1 MLPTYELIA
10 SQTLGSNANTV
21 TFDSIPQNFDDLAI
35 RVTARSTRTGTAIS
49 YMRMSFNSVT
59 MTGHDYRQLSGNGS
73 TTSSAAYT
81 DDAGW
86 IPNPPTDY
94 TSNTFSSVEIYIP
107 NYAGSTNKSCSVSA
121 VTENNN
127 TLANIFCVAGLWR
140 STSPITQ
147 INFWD
152 NYPLGRQIT
161 AGSSFQIFGISNS

>member
-1 MLPTYELIA
+1 MASTYELIA
-10 SQTLGSNANTV
+10 STTLGSDTDTV
-21 TFDSIPQNFDDLAI
+21 TFDSLPQNFDDLAI
-35 RVTARSTRTGTAIS
+35 RVTARSTRTGTAVS
-49 YMRMSFNSVT
+49 YVRMSFNSVT

-81 DDAGW
+81 DDSAS
-86 IPNPPTDY
+86 IPNPPAGY

-107 NYAGSTNKSCSVSA
+107 NYAGSTNKSYSVSA
-121 VTENNN
+121 VTENND

-161 AGSSFQIFGISNS
+161 AGSSFYLYGITKS